1 MWAAAPNFY
10 MNEAH
15 NGYLEVYLNLGWA
28 GICFIA
34 LLLATGYKRVISG
47 IRRNPEKASMFLGLF
62 LCTLFYSFTEASFR
76 MMNVSWFFLLLVI
89 VAGSQAVLFRS
100 GLGTRLTQEREF
112 AADENLAYATQGV
125 RPGS

>member
-1 MWAAAPNFY
+1 
-10 MNEAH
+10 
-15 NGYLEVYLNLGWA
+15 
-28 GICFIA
+28 
-34 LLLATGYKRVISG
+34 
-47 IRRNPEKASMFLGLF
+47 MFLGLF